1 LEIDSVLE
9 IEAASQVVLPAC
21 DAVMMVVPALR
32 MVTLL
37 PEIEATVGSELVKT
51 KGSRDVVDATRS

>member
-1 LEIDSVLE
+1 
-9 IEAASQVVLPAC
+9 
-21 DAVMMVVPALR
+21 MMVVPALR